1 MILNP
6 SQTSAP
12 LLWTARILSG
22 LVIAFLLIDAG
33 MKLVPVKP
41 VIETMQNLGFISTP
55 DLARTLG
62 VLLLVCTLLYAIPR
76 TSLVGA
82 VLLTGYLGGAMATQL
97 RVGNPIFSHILFGG
111 YIGVLLWAG
120 LLLRNKNVRA
130 LVLPQNSPI
139 PK

>member
-1 MILNP
+1 
-6 SQTSAP
+6 
-12 LLWTARILSG
+12 
-22 LVIAFLLIDAG
+22 
-33 MKLVPVKP
+33 MKLAPVKP

-62 VLLLVCTLLYAIPR
+62 ALLLVCTLLYAIPR

-82 VLLTGYLGGAMATQL
+82 VLLTGYLGGAMAVQL

-130 LVLPQNSPI
+130 FVLL
-139 PK
+139 

>member
-1 MILNP
+1 MTLNP

-82 VLLTGYLGGAMATQL
+82 VLLTGYLGGAMAIQL
-97 RVGNPIFSHILFGG
+97 RIGNPIFSHILFGG